1 MNGGDGMDDNLVI
14 DSDGSFQVD
23 GHEYRIPE
31 YFTSREVFAYRRL
44 LEPIPDIP
52 GGTTLSDDQRTV
64 QRAYFFRRA
73 AACVVPG
80 LETHALDSVPL
91 ASLRM
96 MHLWLADHR
105 PELFFGSAVP
115 A

>member
-1 MNGGDGMDDNLVI
+1 MNGGDSMYDSLVI
-14 DSDGSFQVD
+14 DCDGSFQVE
-23 GHEYRIPE
+23 GHTYQIPE
-31 YFTSREVFAYRRL
+31 YFTPREVFAYRRL

-52 GGTTLSDDQRTV
+52 GGTSLSDDQRSH

-80 LETHALDSVPL
+80 LETRTLDSVPL
-91 ASLRM
+91 PVLRT
-96 MHLWLADHR
+96 MHMWLADHR
-105 PELFFGSAVP
+105 PELFLGSAVP

>member
-1 MNGGDGMDDNLVI
+1 MNGGDGMDGDLVI
-14 DSDGSFQVD
+14 DCDGSFQVE

-31 YFTSREVFAYRRL
+31 YFTPREVFAYRRL

-52 GGTTLSDDQRTV
+52 GGTTLTADQRMV
-64 QRAYFFRRA
+64 QREYFFRRA
-73 AACVVPG
+73 AACIVPG

-91 ASLRM
+91 SVLRT
-96 MHLWLADHR
+96 MHMWLADHR
-105 PELFFGSAVP
+105 PELFFESAVP